1 MKLRKLKEK
10 RLKIRELLEPYK
22 SEGYDLRSLTFS
34 LEEKSIDEV
43 KKDVDNFINEVSKLK
58 NLHKIIEH
66 VNTVGYEEEY
76 AEIERLL
83 KDPSKVAEASQS
95 VLVLTEILEREAVR
109 REGLKKEFGLWEKEG
124 FDIGPLKDSDSL
136 PLHAVEELYAQWNN
150 ATTEEREGFVE
161 KIVTAFDE
169 IEEEYSGT
177 YAHQRGLFM
186 MGDFYF
192 TNEDWENSLDK
203 YLALAGSY
211 SESYLAPVAL
221 YNAAAACEELG
232 DNERALENYRRIS
245 DEYSESAL
253 APRSLFSVGRLEEQI
268 SADQALSAYNEL
280 IESYP
285 QSNWTK
291 LARSRIIELNISK

>member
-1 MKLRKLKEK
+1 MENQEKLGLGTHIAQWIQKRK
-10 RLKIRELLEPYK
+10 KILLSTFAILIVVLAVLGILSSLASAK
-22 SEGYDLRSLTFS
+22 SRKAAESL
-34 LEEKSIDEV
+34 V
-43 KKDVDNFINEVSKLK
+43 
-58 NLHKIIEH
+58 
-66 VNTVGYEEEY
+66 
-76 AEIERLL
+76 
-83 KDPSKVAEASQS
+83 
-95 VLVLTEILEREAVR
+95 
-109 REGLKKEFGLWEKEG
+109 EF
-124 FDIGPLKDSDSL
+124 
-136 PLHAVEELYAQWNN
+136 EELYTQWNN
-150 ATTEEREGFVE
+150 ATTEEREGFIE

-169 IEEEYSGT
+169 IETEYSGT